1 MFWGFFSL
9 SGVGSLYLVSG
20 IMNPNNNI
28 DVIQRNVMRDMQT
41 AFPGGRGIFEQDLAP
56 CHIAKKV
63 KKVSQ
68 EKPNKGSRLPSEL
81 NQT

>member
-1 MFWGFFSL
+1 
-9 SGVGSLYLVSG
+9 
-20 IMNPNNNI
+20 
-28 DVIQRNVMRDMQT
+28 MQT
-41 AFPGGRGIFEQDLAP
+41 PFLGGRGIFEQDLAP
-56 CHIAKKV
+56 CYVVKKV